1 MRKIVTITWFNLVRL
16 FRERS
21 NLFFVLIF
29 PILLVA
35 VIGSQ
40 FGDEGEPEIGVTG
53 GGSFTDGAAERLEA
67 TGAATVRAVDDADAL
82 RDDVSNGTLPVGVVV
97 PDDVEA
103 MLQAGDS
110 PELTVL
116 VGESDEAPQLA
127 EVAARAFTGQAVVP
141 GVTGELAAETGLP
154 AAEVAGV
161 VAQTS
166 EALAPVEIVEVAAG
180 GGELE
185 EAQFGFDQIAV
196 GILLLFTFLNALTGA
211 TALIQSRKY
220 GVSRRMVA
228 TPTSLRSIV
237 LGEGLGRWAVG
248 MFQGVY
254 IMVASALLFAVS
266 WGNLGTAVVVLAV
279 FAAVAAGAAMLIG
292 ALMSN
297 DEQAAGIT
305 VMVGLVLGALGGS
318 MFPLELFGST
328 MTTVAHV
335 TPHAWGIDAFTA
347 MIRHDATLAD
357 LLTELGVLAAMAIV
371 LVAVATWRLRVT
383 LTRA

>member
-1 MRKIVTITWFNLVRL
+1 MTKIVTIAWYNLVRL

-40 FGDEGEPEIGVTG
+40 FGGDSEPEIGVTG
-53 GGSFTDGAAERLEA
+53 GGSFTEQAAERLEA
-67 TGAATVRAVDDADAL
+67 TGAATVRTVGDEDAL
-82 RDDVSNGTLPVGVVV
+82 RDDVGSGSMPVGVVV

-103 MLQAGDS
+103 MLQAGES
-110 PELTVL
+110 PEITVL
-116 VGESDEAPQLA
+116 VGEGDQAPQLA
-127 EVAARAFTGQAVVP
+127 EVASRAFTAEAVVP
-141 GVTGELAAETGLP
+141 GVTGELAGRSDRP
-154 AAEVAGV
+154 ADEVSDV
-161 VAQTS
+161 VSQTS

-185 EAQFGFDQIAV
+185 EPQFGFSQIAV

-211 TALIQSRKY
+211 TALIQSRKH
-220 GVSRRMVA
+220 GVSRRMVG
-228 TPTSLRSIV
+228 TPTSLRTIV
-237 LGEGLGRWAVG
+237 LGEGLGRWGVG

-305 VMVGLVLGALGGS
+305 VMVGLVLGALGGC

-347 MIRHDATLAD
+347 MVRHDATLAD
-357 LLTELGVLAAMAIV
+357 ILPELGVLAAMAVALI
-371 LVAVATWRLRVT
+371 AVATWRLRLT

>member
-1 MRKIVTITWFNLVRL
+1 MRKIVTIAWFNLVRL

-40 FGDEGEPEIGVTG
+40 FGGDGEPEIGVTG
-53 GGSFTDGAAERLEA
+53 GGSFADGAAERLED
-67 TGAATVRAVDDADAL
+67 TGAATVRTVDGEDAL
-82 RDDVSNGTLPVGVVV
+82 REDVGSGSLPVGVVV
-97 PDDVEA
+97 PDDAEA
-103 MLQAGDS
+103 MLRAGET
-110 PELTVL
+110 PEITIL
-116 VGESDEAPQLA
+116 VGEGDQAPQLA
-127 EVAARAFTGQAVVP
+127 QVASRAFTAEAVVP
-141 GVTGELAAETGLP
+141 GVTGELAGRTDRP
-154 AAEVAGV
+154 ADEVAGV
-161 VAQTS
+161 VSQTS
-166 EALAPVEIVEVAAG
+166 DALAPVEITEVAAG

-185 EAQFGFDQIAV
+185 ESPFGFDQIAV

-228 TPTSLRSIV
+228 TPTGLRTIV
-237 LGEGLGRWAVG
+237 LGEGLGRWGVG

-266 WGNLGTAVVVLAV
+266 WGNLAAAVVVLAV

-292 ALMSN
+292 AVMSN

-347 MIRHDATLAD
+347 MVRHDATLAD
-357 LLTELGVLAAMAIV
+357 VLPELGVLTAMAAG
-371 LVAVATWRLRVT
+371 LVAVATWRLRLT

>member
-1 MRKIVTITWFNLVRL
+1 MRKIVTIAWFNLVRL

-40 FGDEGEPEIGVTG
+40 FGGDDEPEIGVTG
-53 GGSFTDGAAERLEA
+53 GGSFAEGAAERLEA
-67 TGAATVRAVDDADAL
+67 TGAASVRSVGDEDVL
-82 RDDVSNGTLPVGVVV
+82 REDVGSGSLPVGVVV

-103 MLQAGDS
+103 MLEAGET
-110 PELTVL
+110 PEVTVL
-116 VGESDEAPQLA
+116 VGEGDQAPQLA
-127 EVAARAFTGQAVVP
+127 QVASRAFSAEAVVP
-141 GVTGELAAETGLP
+141 GVTGELAGQTDRP
-154 AAEVAGV
+154 ADEVAGV
-161 VAQTS
+161 VEQTS

-185 EAQFGFDQIAV
+185 EPQFGFSQIAV

-211 TALIQSRKY
+211 TALIQSRKF

-228 TPTSLRSIV
+228 TPTTLRTIV
-237 LGEGLGRWAVG
+237 LGEGLGRWGVG

-254 IMVASALLFAVS
+254 IMIASALLFAVS
-266 WGNLGTAVVVLAV
+266 WGNLATAVVVLAV

-305 VMVGLVLGALGGS
+305 VMAGLVLGALGGC

-347 MIRHDATLAD
+347 MVRDDAGLID
-357 LLTELGVLAAMAIV
+357 VLPELGVLAAMAAGLI
-371 LVAVATWRLRVT
+371 AVATWRLRLS

>member
-1 MRKIVTITWFNLVRL
+1 MTKIVTIAWFNLVRL

-40 FGDEGEPEIGVTG
+40 FGGDDEPEIGVTG
-53 GGSFTDGAAERLEA
+53 GGSFAEGAAERLQA
-67 TGAATVRAVDDADAL
+67 TGAATVRMVGDEETL
-82 RDDVSNGTLPVGVVV
+82 RDDVGGGSLPVGVVV

-103 MLQAGDS
+103 MLEAGET
-110 PELTVL
+110 PEITVL
-116 VGESDEAPQLA
+116 VGEGDQAPQLA
-127 EVAARAFTGQAVVP
+127 EVASRAFTAEAVVP
-141 GVTGELAAETGLP
+141 AVTGELAAESDQPTADVG
-154 AAEVAGV
+154 GV

-166 EALAPVEIVEVAAG
+166 ETLAPVDIVRVAAG

-185 EAQFGFDQIAV
+185 EPQFGFSQIAV
-196 GILLLFTFLNALTGA
+196 GVLLLFTFLNALTGA
-211 TALIQSRKY
+211 TALIQSRKH

-228 TPTSLRSIV
+228 TPTSLRTIV
-237 LGEGLGRWAVG
+237 LGEGLGRWGVG

-254 IMVASALLFAVS
+254 IMLASALLFTVA
-266 WGNLGTAVVVLAV
+266 WGNLWTAAVVLAV

-305 VMVGLVLGALGGS
+305 VMVGLVLGALGGC

-357 LLTELGVLAAMAIV
+357 VLPELGVLAAMAVALI
-371 LVAVATWRLRVT
+371 AVATWRLRLT

>member
-141 GVTGELAAETGLP
+141 GVTGALAAETGLP